1 MAELITTILF
11 FSGIFIFI
19 LAPVVFV
26 LTVFGLI
33 IFLTVIITIKITKK
47 VAQEKIANEGQDN
60 IIKSDKQENGSK
72 KTNRKKR
79 MSVPDIIFFI
89 SSVIFVLHFFISF
102 IVVILLFYLGAFIDG
117 SMYNPSGIGHAV
129 PIFVVIVP
137 GIGLFGVGFIGIVLL
152 LLVIVSFIVMM
163 IFKIIKLTEKN
174 KR

>member
-47 VAQEKIANEGQDN
+47 VTQEKISNEGQDN

-79 MSVPDIIFFI
+79 MSVPDIIFLI

-129 PIFVVIVP
+129 PIFIAIVP
-137 GIGLFGVGFIGIVLL
+137 VLGLFVVGFIGIVLL
-152 LLVIVSFIVMM
+152 LLVIVSFIVMI
-163 IFKIIKLTEKN
+163 IFKIIKLAEKN